1 LADSVLTLRDPVDR
15 TAVCLKIFSFDNNR
29 SCPCSCSENYPTAL
43 AIVPNKREKKIKKI
57 LDSCQV
63 ELWR

>member
-1 LADSVLTLRDPVDR
+1 MDG
-15 TAVCLKIFSFDNNR
+15 TAVSLFLEPLRARDTQAFYH
-29 SCPCSCSENYPTAL
+29 SENIPTAL
-43 AIVPNKREKKIKKI
+43 AIVPNKREKKLKKI